1 MTGKKLSFDLY
12 WPILVDIV
20 FFFLQK
26 VMKKRQSHL
35 TFFVFCNLLLLLLFH
50 FNGLKYLSF
59 SLLLSFF
66 VSLCFI
72 WCVDVCLWVIDNLI
86 FSILS
91 KENFSRFSFFSFL
104 ILVYPLNVINWK
116 VAFLYLCTYECEFV
130 SFFFAI
136 FFISFVLF
144 PLLYVYNFFPP
155 LIFQWYMIMGGID
168 FQASSLFAVVVNC
181 LFHFYRYFHLMF
193 LFCVVWDNPIFIY

>member
-1 MTGKKLSFDLY
+1 MTL
-12 WPILVDIV
+12 
-20 FFFLQK
+20 FFLQK

-35 TFFVFCNLLLLLLFH
+35 TFFVCCNLLLLLLFH
-50 FNGLKYLSF
+50 FNGLKYLPF

-66 VSLCFI
+66 VSLCFV

-91 KENFSRFSFFSFL
+91 KENFSRFSFFFFSDS
-104 ILVYPLNVINWK
+104 
-116 VAFLYLCTYECEFV
+116 CV
-130 SFFFAI
+130 SFKCHQLKSC
-136 FFISFVLF
+136 FFIFMYVWMRICVVFFLLFFLFHSFYFLCF
-144 PLLYVYNFFPP
+144 MYTIFFPP

-181 LFHFYRYFHLMF
+181 LFHFHRYFHLMF